1 MPPAKQQHEPVV
13 QYVVVKDK
21 DMNGDGVVDHHDT
34 VVMKMVDGVEV
45 ERVFLNPKVEK
56 ALVKQVQSN
65 EVIANANA
73 SAKAK
78 ANARVVYKNM
88 PRASKSDPPP
98 VVIKEETSLGQ
109 HLKAGVGL
117 GAGATAGNLVV
128 EGLFNALGSLFD

>member
-1 MPPAKQQHEPVV
+1 MPPAKHEPVV

-21 DMNGDGVVDHHDT
+21 DMNGNGVVDHHDT
-34 VVMKMVDGVEV
+34 VVIKMVDGVEV

-73 SAKAK
+73 KAN

-88 PRASKSDPPP
+88 PRTSKSDPPP